1 MMKGTNL
8 LILFLVFFL
17 TGCYRGNTSGDGAYL
32 LVDVADNHP
41 KKELLLQD
49 FMDVEYIAL
58 ETSDEFLCQ
67 GMILDIG
74 ENLIL
79 ARNNFTQDGNL
90 YLFDRK
96 GKGIRV
102 INRRGQGGEEYTSAY
117 KAVLDEKNG
126 EFFINDMMKKTILV
140 YDLTGQFKRSF
151 LCEGDFGVDDLH
163 NFDDKYLLCAVGM
176 RVNEGE
182 PGKSLLAL
190 VSKQDGSIAGRFEI
204 PYKAKKETVFVDA
217 ENFFLYPYSPILPWE
232 DRWILTEASSDTV
245 FSVSSKK
252 QMEPFLVRNP
262 SIQLMEP
269 EVFLFPKML
278 TDRYYFMER
287 VKKQNGFD
295 RTDWAYDRDEKT
307 FYEYTLHNADY
318 TDKQR
323 INTTLW
329 NHVPNGRIG
338 YWQVIHAHELVEAYG
353 QGRLKGKLKEIAAR
367 LEEESNPVILLAVDK

>member
-117 KAVLDEKNG
+117 KVVLDEKNG
-126 EFFINDMMKKTILV
+126 ELFINDMMKKTILV

-204 PYKAKKETVFVDA
+204 PYKAKK
-217 ENFFLYPYSPILPWE
+217 
-232 DRWILTEASSDTV
+232 
-245 FSVSSKK
+245 
-252 QMEPFLVRNP
+252 
-262 SIQLMEP
+262 
-269 EVFLFPKML
+269 
-278 TDRYYFMER
+278 
-287 VKKQNGFD
+287 
-295 RTDWAYDRDEKT
+295 
-307 FYEYTLHNADY
+307 
-318 TDKQR
+318 
-323 INTTLW
+323 
-329 NHVPNGRIG
+329 
-338 YWQVIHAHELVEAYG
+338 
-353 QGRLKGKLKEIAAR
+353 
-367 LEEESNPVILLAVDK
+367 

>member
-1 MMKGTNL
+1 MMKGTNV
-8 LILFLVFFL
+8 LFIFFALFL
-17 TGCYRGNTSGDGAYL
+17 TGCHIGNKSGDGSYL
-32 LVDVADNHP
+32 LVDVTESHP

-49 FMDVEYIAL
+49 FMDVEYIVL

-90 YLFDRK
+90 YLFDRA

-102 INRRGQGGEEYTSAY
+102 INRRGQGGEEYTTAY
-117 KAVLDEKNG
+117 GAVLDEEK
-126 EFFINDMMKKTILV
+126 EEMYINDTMKKTILV
-140 YDLTGQFKRSF
+140 YDLTGRFKRSF
-151 LCEGDFGVDDLH
+151 QCEEDFGLDYLH
-163 NFDDKYLLCAVGM
+163 NFDDEYLLCAMNVWG
-176 RVNEGE
+176 NEGK

-190 VSKQDGSIAGRFEI
+190 ISKQDGSIAGRFEI
-204 PYKAKKETVFVDA
+204 PYKAKKETVFVD
-217 ENFFLYPYSPILPWE
+217 EGNFLLYLYSPILSCN

-252 QMEPFLVRNP
+252 LMEPFLVRTP
-262 SIQLMEP
+262 SIQSMDP

-295 RTDWAYDRDEKT
+295 RTDWMYDREEKA

-318 TDKQR
+318 TDKLA

-329 NHVPNGRIG
+329 GNVPNATTG
-338 YWQVIHAHELVEAYG
+338 YWQKINAHDLVEAYG
-353 QGRLKGKLKEIAAR
+353 QGRLQGKLKEIAAQ
-367 LEEESNPVILLAVDK
+367 LDEDSNPVILLAKDK

>member
-1 MMKGTNL
+1 MKKNLNL
-8 LILFLVFFL
+8 LLFLIL
-17 TGCYRGNTSGDGAYL
+17 LLGSCSNKEGLNSGSYL

-102 INRRGQGGEEYTSAY
+102 INRRGQGGEEYTTAY
-117 KAVLDEKNG
+117 GAVLDEDK
-126 EFFINDMMKKTILV
+126 EEMYINDTMKKTISV
-140 YDLTGQFKRSF
+140 YDLTGRFKRSF
-151 LCEGDFGVDDLH
+151 RCEGDLSLDYLH
-163 NFDDKYLLCAVGM
+163 NFDDEYLLCAVNV

-182 PGKSLLAL
+182 SGKSLLAL
-190 VSKQDGSIAGRFEI
+190 ISKQDGSISGRFEI
-204 PYKAKKETVFVDA
+204 TYKAKKETVFVD
-217 ENFFLYPYSPILPWE
+217 EGNFLLYLYSPILSLNN
-232 DRWILTEASSDTV
+232 DRWILTEVSSDTV

-252 QMEPFLVRNP
+252 LMEPFLARTP
-262 SIQLMEP
+262 SIQLMDP

-295 RTDWAYDRDEKT
+295 RTDWTYDREEKT

-329 NHVPNGRIG
+329 NYVPHARTA
-338 YWQVIHAHELVEAYG
+338 YWQIINAHELVKAYE

-367 LEEESNPVILLAVDK
+367 LDEDSNPVVMLAINK